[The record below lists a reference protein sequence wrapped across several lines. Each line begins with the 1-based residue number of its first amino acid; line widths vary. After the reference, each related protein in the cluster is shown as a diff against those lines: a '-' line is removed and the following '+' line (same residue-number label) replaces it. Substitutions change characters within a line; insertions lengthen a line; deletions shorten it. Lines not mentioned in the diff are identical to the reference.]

1 MINLQAIEPRAKS
14 DGSILSVHSIFRT
27 LQGEGPFRG
36 HRALFIRLA
45 GCNLACPQCD
55 TDYTNG
61 RSELSVKNILNSV
74 IHTTN
79 TSWLI
84 VITGGEPFRQNIQPL
99 VLSLLGHGYTVQ
111 IETNGILPLPSQ
123 AFASICST
131 NPNDKNVCFI
141 VVSPK
146 TNKVH
151 PSIAANA
158 CAYKYTVKAYDLEAD
173 GIPTSALDN
182 PTCGI
187 IARPPAGIPVYLQPC
202 DEKDEECNRLNAIE
216 AVQSAMD
223 HGHIFQMQFHKQVG
237 LD

>member
-1 MINLQAIEPRAKS
+1 MINLQPIEPRAKS
-14 DGSILSVHSIFRT
+14 DGSTLSVHSIFRT

-45 GCNLACPQCD
+45 GCNLACAQCD

-61 RSELSVKNILNSV
+61 RSELAIANIVKHANLRFPD
-74 IHTTN
+74 
-79 TSWLI
+79 WLI

-99 VLSLLGHGYTVQ
+99 VLSLLAHGHTVQ
-111 IETNGILPLPSQ
+111 IETNGILPLPSP
-123 AFASICST
+123 AFAGICST
-131 NPNDKNVCFI
+131 DTNDKNACFV

-151 PSIAANA
+151 PSIAKVA

-173 GIPTSALDN
+173 GIPGSALDN

-187 IARPPAGIPVYLQPC
+187 IARPPSGIPVYLQPC
-202 DEKDEECNRLNAIE
+202 DEKDAECNRLNTIE
-216 AVQSAMD
+216 AVQAAMA
-223 HGHIFQMQFHKQVG
+223 HGHIFQMQLHKQVG